1 MKRSKDFEVRRLYRL
16 LGELVP
22 YSMIENFNFSGWIY
36 EGKNIDLPFAWNYN
50 GINHVVFSNK
60 FSILRKNDFEDVYI
74 QAWFGGESLV
84 LIDEEPYGEINA
96 YHKELNITPFCD
108 GEEHKIEVQTVARGL
123 FGTREESVFKYSR
136 IVVYDNEIR
145 KVIFFVKNV
154 IDTIKETNNESL
166 ANALVNLADEFLSKL
181 NIPHATE
188 NYIKTVKSDPAIVE
202 QVSSVWSPA
211 EFPYFESVYDK
222 KVKENILNGFEIFRE
237 KLKSLRNLFPKF
249 GKAYVAGHAHIDYA
263 WLWPVHETKR
273 KIVRTFANAVQLAKK
288 YKNFVYIQ
296 SSAQMY
302 EDLKSL
308 YPELFEQIRNLVKNG
323 QWEPVGG
330 MWVESDCNVP
340 GVESLIR
347 QFYYGQK
354 FFEKEFGKI
363 SKVAWLPDVFGFS
376 WFLPQIL
383 KQTGIDYFVTTKLN
397 WNEANDFPYDICK
410 WRGIDGSEVIYY
422 NFKNFEEGYNG
433 RISAKSLINT
443 FSNFRQKELTD
454 KFFISFGYGDGGGGP
469 SEEMCESY
477 NPLNEIPGVPEVEY
491 STTERFFSDLM
502 QDLAN
507 AKLPIWD
514 GELYLELHRGTLT
527 SQSRTK
533 ILHKI
538 AEDELRTTEILNAL
552 FLGDKQAQI
561 DELWK
566 VLLRNEFHDILPG
579 SSIKEVYEDTEKE
592 LNYVIEQCD
601 VIQKSFFDGNDEI
614 ITIFNPSSFKQRI
627 SFEYNNFIKTNDCDK
642 SLKTIKTYRGNY
654 LCVSENELKPFEI
667 LSFKVQREKSEF
679 HNTQKFVD
687 DYTIEN
693 GLLLVHIYR
702 DGSINIFNKVLKKW
716 AFNEKGNVLVTAKDI
731 PAYWENWDIDYRTR
745 NHYIVLKAEKI
756 KIVED
761 NEIRKVVEIFY
772 DYEGSRIWQYLILEN
787 ESDELKVETKI
798 DWHHRRSILKV
809 LFPTNVLS
817 RYAKY
822 DIDGG
827 YIQRPTH
834 DNTNFEQARFE
845 VLGHRWIDVSQYDHG
860 VCIINNGK
868 YGHIVKGS
876 TIEMTL
882 VKAGIYPDFF
892 ADEGEQSFIYSIYLH
907 GFEDVKEFYAR
918 ADKLNKKIKAFNG
931 KPLTKGWNLN
941 ISSDSLR
948 VLSLRKVDEKI
959 YLRILETVGSSGTA
973 TIKLEGINFK
983 EVKFVD
989 ILENKISEVEFKE
1002 GKIELTYKPF
1012 KIYTIEFVL

>member
-36 EGKNIDLPFAWNYN
+36 EEKNIDLPFAWNYN

-84 LIDEEPYGEINA
+84 LIDEETYGEINA

-154 IDTIKETNNESL
+154 IDTIKETNDEPL
-166 ANALVNLADEFLSKL
+166 VNALVNLADEFLSKL

-237 KLKSLRNLFPKF
+237 KLKSLKKLFPKF

-308 YPELFEQIRNLVKNG
+308 YPELFEQIRHLVKNG

-376 WFLPQIL
+376 WVLPQIL
-383 KQTGIDYFVTTKLN
+383 KQSGIDYFVTTKLN

-491 STTERFFSDLM
+491 STTERFFSDLT

-601 VIQKSFFDGNDEI
+601 LIQKSFFDGNDEI

-627 SFEYNNFIKTNDCDK
+627 SFEYNDCINPNDCDK
-642 SLKTIKTYRGNY
+642 SLKKIKTYRENY
-654 LCVSENELKPFEI
+654 LYTSKDKLKPFEL
-667 LSFKVQREKSEF
+667 LSFKVQKGNSEF
-679 HNTQKFVD
+679 NIIQKSLD
-687 DYTIEN
+687 GYTIEN
-693 GLLLVHIYR
+693 DLVLVNIYP
-702 DGSINIFNKVLKKW
+702 DGSINMFNKVLKKW
-716 AFNEKGNVLVTAKDI
+716 AFNEKGNILVTAKDI

-756 KIVED
+756 NIVED
-761 NEIRKVVEIFY
+761 NEIRKVLEIFY

-787 ESDELKVETKI
+787 DSDELKVETRI

-868 YGHIVKGS
+868 YGHVVKGS

-892 ADEGEQSFIYSIYLH
+892 ADEGEQSFSYSIYLH
-907 GFEDVKEFYAR
+907 GSEDVKEFYAR